1 MMKYLSRALWL
12 LASIAVL
19 WGINWP
25 MMKLAMNELGI
36 WQFRSLCI
44 ASAIFWMTA
53 YCVVKRFSFIIASA
67 HWPRLIACA
76 LANTTAWNV
85 LAAAGIARLPSGRA
99 ALIAYS
105 MPLWVVLLSHFVLKE
120 KITTSRWLAIA
131 IGMFGIAL
139 LLYDEIEVL
148 KNAPLGAMFMA
159 AAGFIWA
166 FGIVLTKGFPKEVPT
181 GVLVLWQT
189 LLGGFPIVIG
199 GVFFFSGNWMPTTSG
214 AWMGLLFNM
223 TIVFGFCHL
232 AWNEIVRTL
241 PANVTGITSLSV
253 PVIGVLSGM
262 WMLGEVPRMLDWLAL
277 GLLCAAVAMV
287 LYWNPKQRT

>member
-1 MMKYLSRALWL
+1 MNFSRTALWL

-25 MMKLAMNELGI
+25 MMKMAMSELGI
-36 WQFRSLCI
+36 WQFRTLCI
-44 ASAIFWMTA
+44 VSAVFWLGLYTL
-53 YCVVKRFSFIIASA
+53 YKKFSFSV
-67 HWPRLIACA
+67 PRLHWGRLFACA

-105 MPLWVVLLSHFVLKE
+105 MPLWVVLLSKFVLKE
-120 KITTSRWLAIA
+120 QVSLSRWFAIT
-131 IGMFGIAL
+131 IGMSGIGL
-139 LLYDEIEVL
+139 LLFDEIEIL
-148 KNAPLGAMFMA
+148 KRAPLGAFFML

-166 FGIVLTKGFPKEVPT
+166 FGIVLTKAFPKDVPT
-181 GVLVLWQT
+181 AVLVWWQS
-189 LLGGFPIVIG
+189 LLGGVPIVMG
-199 GVFFFSGNWMPTTSG
+199 ALFFFDGGWLPRSAG
-214 AWMGLLFNM
+214 AWTGLLFNM
-223 TIVFGFCHL
+223 TIVFGYCHL

-262 WMLGEVPRMLDWLAL
+262 WVLGETPRVLDWAALAML
-277 GLLCAAVAMV
+277 VVAVAIV
-287 LYWNPKQRT
+287 LYGRQTKK